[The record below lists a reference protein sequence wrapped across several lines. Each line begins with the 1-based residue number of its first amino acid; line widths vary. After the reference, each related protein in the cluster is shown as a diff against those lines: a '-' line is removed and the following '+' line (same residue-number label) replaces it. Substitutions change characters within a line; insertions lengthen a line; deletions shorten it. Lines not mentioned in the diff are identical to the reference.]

1 MSEQTLPDPAANDH
15 LRWVL
20 TRLTLERDLRE
31 TMTQGFALIAV
42 GFGSFAIF
50 DGLTEHRSGDELPK
64 VFALVSTA
72 VGVIVIALAITHFRK
87 MIAWVDTDEFGTATA
102 PELPDEQ
109 RPLYMAIGAVVIGI
123 ISFVALLVLR

>member
-1 MSEQTLPDPAANDH
+1 MIEQIPEAATRDH
-15 LRWVL
+15 LTWVR
-20 TRLTLERDLRE
+20 TRLTLERDLRD
-31 TMTQGFALIAV
+31 TMTQGFALIAA

-50 DGLTEHRSGDELPK
+50 DDLTEHRSGDELPK

-72 VGVIVIALAITHFRK
+72 VGVIVIVLAITHFRK
-87 MIAWVDTDEFGTATA
+87 MIAWVDTDEFRTAPA

-109 RPLYMAIGAVVIGI
+109 RPLHIAMGAAVIGI